1 MAFLVEPEDIVEQ
14 FANVVCPYRTNYLDD
29 YSIKS
34 YLEFS
39 FSNYKEHHKE
49 FLCFCYN
56 CRIFKLLSEVVVSRV
71 SLQTPLIKTSFKILF
86 VRQAKKETI
95 PISKEALRKKL
106 RRKALKINR
115 ERLVKH
121 LAELK
126 ARNFIILNKK

>member
-1 MAFLVEPEDIVEQ
+1 MAFLVEPEDLVEQ

-86 VRQAKKETI
+86 VRQAKKESI

-126 ARNFIILNKK
+126 ARDFIILNKK

>member
-39 FSNYKEHHKE
+39 FSNYKEHRKE

-86 VRQAKKETI
+86 VRQAKKESI

-126 ARNFIILNKK
+126 ARDFIILNKK